1 MKASNYRWWM
11 MSVDREAE
19 EALDTVR
26 DRYGRILRPEE
37 AAEIRARR
45 TEAALKGYRTD
56 LAGAAL
62 PLLDVARRALDAMP
76 PVAHVRAWRD
86 VLNGLA
92 VSHKEILRL
101 ADLPAEHGRQAL
113 WPHLARWA
121 EHGTIAV
128 YLADQHHHQPGPE
141 FTTDESRQ
149 WTRRAQAA
157 QDRGELDLI
166 ESWYAADG
174 RRITLAHLVED
185 DASEVIAL
193 AGDPGAPL
201 WSVIGRYD
209 NELAAGRV
217 LPRPVPPGVL
227 HPEGPGGRFTLPEPV
242 PEIPV
247 QVLLRDVAEAHSAG
261 DVSEALLTAT
271 GRGTSAG
278 PMTHLQQLVNNAAE
292 FAHALETAQGRSLGG
307 RLDAL
312 GRRLDLLADEIR
324 DTAGEL
330 GTTVAVLPPHRVPK
344 LPRRPVLET
353 TLPPA
358 APQRTAPSARRS

>member
-1 MKASNYRWWM
+1 MKASTYRWWM

-26 DRYGRILRPEE
+26 DRYGRIVRPEE
-37 AAEIRARR
+37 AAEIRVRR

-62 PLLDVARRALDAMP
+62 PLLDVARRALDTMP

-86 VLNGLA
+86 VLDSLA
-92 VSHKEILRL
+92 VSHTEILRL

-128 YLADQHHHQPGPE
+128 YLADQHHHQPGLE
-141 FTTDESRQ
+141 FTADESRE
-149 WTRRAQAA
+149 WTRRARAA

-174 RRITLAHLVED
+174 RRITLAYLVED

-217 LPRPVPPGVL
+217 LPLPVPPGVL
-227 HPEGPGGRFTLPEPV
+227 HPEGPGRFTRPEPA
-242 PEIPV
+242 PEVPV
-247 QVLLRDVAEAHSAG
+247 QVLLRDVAEAHCVG
-261 DVSEALLTAT
+261 DVSEALFTAT
-271 GRGTSAG
+271 DWGTRAG
-278 PMTHLQQLVNNAAE
+278 PMTHLQQLVNDAAE
-292 FAHALETAQGRSLGG
+292 FSHALESEQGRSLGA
-307 RLDAL
+307 RLGAL
-312 GRRLDLLADEIR
+312 GRQLGLLADEIR

-330 GTTVAVLPPHRVPK
+330 GKTVAVLPPHRVPK

-353 TLPPA
+353 SLPPA

>member
-11 MSVDREAE
+11 LSVEREAE

-45 TEAALKGYRTD
+45 TEAALKGYRAD

-76 PVAHVRAWRD
+76 PVDHVRAWRD

-92 VSHKEILRL
+92 FSHKEILRL
-101 ADLPAEHGRQAL
+101 AGLSAEHGRQAL

-128 YLADQHHHQPGPE
+128 YLADQLHHQPGTE
-141 FTTDESRQ
+141 FTTDESQ
-149 WTRRAQAA
+149 EWTRQARAA

-174 RRITLAHLVED
+174 RRITLAYLVED

-193 AGDPGAPL
+193 AGDPGTPL

-209 NELAAGRV
+209 TELAAGRV
-217 LPRPVPPGVL
+217 LPQPVPPGVL
-227 HPEGPGGRFTLPEPV
+227 HPEGPGRFTRPEPA
-242 PEIPV
+242 PEVPV
-247 QVLLRDVAEAHSAG
+247 QVLLRDVAEAHCAG

-271 GRGTSAG
+271 DWGASAG
-278 PMTHLQQLVNNAAE
+278 PMAHLQQLVDKAAT
-292 FAHALETAQGRSLGG
+292 FSHALETAQGRSLGG

-312 GRRLDLLADEIR
+312 GRQLGLLAEEIR
-324 DTAGEL
+324 DAAREL
-330 GTTVAVLPPHRVPK
+330 GKTVAVLPPHRVPK
-344 LPRRPVLET
+344 LPHRRVLET
-353 TLPPA
+353 SLPPA
-358 APQRTAPSARRS
+358 APQRTAPAARRS